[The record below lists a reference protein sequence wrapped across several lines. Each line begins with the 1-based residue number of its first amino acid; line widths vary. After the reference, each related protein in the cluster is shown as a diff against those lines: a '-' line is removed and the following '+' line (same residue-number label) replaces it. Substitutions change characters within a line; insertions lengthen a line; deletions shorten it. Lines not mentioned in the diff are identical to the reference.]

1 MEIEPM
7 EVVQMER
14 VETDQPGG
22 AGERLA
28 LVLRRIAGVETRD
41 RPPEHD
47 LRARID
53 YLERDAGEMRMRVN
67 GLFFGLIALA
77 AGEILL
83 QALAG

>member
-1 MEIEPM
+1 MTEDAQRTPLAATLSPE
-7 EVVQMER
+7 
-14 VETDQPGG
+14 GAG

-28 LVLRRIAGVETRD
+28 MVLRRIAGVDTRE
-41 RPPEHD
+41 RPPEGD

-77 AGEILL
+77 AGEILMR
-83 QALAG
+83 ALAG

>member
-1 MEIEPM
+1 MTEDARRTPL
-7 EVVQMER
+7 
-14 VETDQPGG
+14 TPTP

-28 LVLRRIAGVETRD
+28 SVLRRIAGVETRD

-83 QALAG
+83 RALAG